1 MAVRISRKP
10 DVLFNQ
16 CQQASTAINAEANW
30 PATAP
35 TSINLGNHSVALNG
49 GIAAVAA
56 AEAELMLQRQTLHAA
71 IDAARADMK
80 KVDDATD
87 LLYGEDGAQKA
98 NFGLTPKKTTPT
110 PSGPP
115 EQVVVR
121 KIRDGTEPASIFVDF
136 ESVESASYQ
145 AQWFTDSALTA
156 QVGDITVTA
165 SEFTAT
171 GLTAGQQYWF
181 RIRAVRAGVSGPWS
195 DPATRVANI

>member
-1 MAVRISRKP
+1 MAPRISLKA

-16 CQQASTAINAEANW
+16 TQQAAAAIAAEANW

-35 TSINLGNHSVALNG
+35 AAVDLTTDAGALNT
-49 GIAAVAA
+49 GITAVAA
-56 AEAELMLQRQTLHAA
+56 AQAALQWQRQQLRAV
-71 IDAARADMK
+71 IDAARTNMK
-80 KVDDATD
+80 KVDEATD
-87 LLYGEDGAQKA
+87 LLYGADGAQKA
-98 NFGLTPKKTTPT
+98 HFGLSPKKTTRT

-121 KIRDGTEPASIFVDF
+121 DIRDGSEPASLFVDF

-145 AQWFTDSALTA
+145 AQWFTDAALTA
-156 QVGDITVTA
+156 QVGDLAVTA
-165 SEFTAT
+165 SELTAT

-181 RIRAVRAGVSGPWS
+181 RIRAVRGGLNGPWS